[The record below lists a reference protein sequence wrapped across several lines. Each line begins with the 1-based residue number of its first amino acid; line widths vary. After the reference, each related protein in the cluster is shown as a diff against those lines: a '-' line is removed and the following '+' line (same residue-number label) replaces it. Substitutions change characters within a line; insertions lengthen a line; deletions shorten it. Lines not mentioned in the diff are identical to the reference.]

1 MTIERIIQFIA
12 DLVKNKFTG
21 RLIIDIHQGSISHK
35 VKKEITETIAE

>member
-21 RLIIDIHQGSISHK
+21 RLILDVHEGNVSHK
-35 VKKEITETIAE
+35 IRKEITEIVKE

>member
-21 RLIIDIHQGSISHK
+21 RLILDVHEGNVSHK
-35 VKKEITETIAE
+35 IRKETTEIIKE

>member
-21 RLIIDIHQGSISHK
+21 RLIIDVHQGNISHK
-35 VKKEITETIAE
+35 VKKEITEVVEE